1 MIERGHIYDREES
14 RRKIWW
20 KMKRKKEEENPRF
33 IDGGGSECSWSGR
46 GLSRTALWEG

>member
-1 MIERGHIYDREES
+1 MTG
-14 RRKIWW
+14 RRAGGKSGG